1 MILRVTQ
8 YGEPILRKQGEAIGD
23 FNADLAEL
31 ADDMVDTMYDEEGIG
46 LAAQQIGQ
54 ALRLCVVDVRPP
66 EGSEISFRY
75 SYDGKQPPLD
85 LFMPLAICN
94 PKITIIDEQEDVYEE
109 GCLSFPGVNGKVVR
123 PIGVRC
129 EFQDVQGN
137 PHVIEAD
144 GLLGRCIL
152 HEVDHL
158 NGVLFIDRMEK
169 RDLKRNEAKL
179 KKLKRE
185 SRDFL
190 KSQRGVPKNE

>member
-8 YGEPILRKQGEAIGD
+8 YGEPILRKVGAPVTE
-23 FNADLAEL
+23 FNAELAEL
-31 ADDMVDTMYDEEGIG
+31 ADDMLDTMYDEEGIG
-46 LAAQQIGQ
+46 LAAQQIGK
-54 ALRLCVVDVRPP
+54 ALQLCIVDVRPP
-66 EGSEISFRY
+66 EGVEVPFNY

-85 LFMPLAICN
+85 LFMPMAICN
-94 PKITIIDEQEDVYEE
+94 PKVSIINEREDVYEE
-109 GCLSFPGVNGKVVR
+109 GCLSFPGVNGKVDR

-129 EFQDVQGN
+129 EFQDTEGN

-158 NGVLFIDRMEK
+158 NGVLFIDKMDK
-169 RDLKRNEAKL
+169 RDLKKNETKI

-190 KSQRGVPKNE
+190 KNQK

>member
-8 YGEPILRKQGEAIGD
+8 YGEPILRKVGKPITKFD
-23 FNADLAEL
+23 DSLAEL

-46 LAAQQIGQ
+46 LAAQQVDR
-54 ALRLCVVDVRPP
+54 ALQLCVIDVRPP
-66 EGSEISFRY
+66 EGAEVSFTY
-75 SYDGKQPPLD
+75 SLDGKQPPLD
-85 LFMPLAICN
+85 LIMPMALAN
-94 PKITIIDEQEDVYEE
+94 PKVTIIDATEDVYEE
-109 GCLSFPGVNGKVVR
+109 GCLSFPGVNGKVDR

-129 EFQDVQGN
+129 EFQDTEGN
-137 PHVIEAD
+137 PHVVEAD

-158 NGVLFIDRMEK
+158 NGVLFIDLMQK
-169 RDLKRNEAKL
+169 RDLKKNEAKI

-190 KSQRGVPKNE
+190 KGK